1 MLIFHPD
8 ISLFSKPALKKGGT
22 TAPSTPQG
30 VILGVQS
37 HQGHG
42 GCHPGLIWVLVAGSN
57 AKCVPPSLLRPPFP
71 GAPHITQARGAAGR
85 TASAGD
91 LLAVPREPPI
101 TVCCRAAAASPP
113 RPAATGDEAAWSH
126 GCLAGAVMCRIP
138 HPLPPSLAAA
148 QRFGKARRRRLKCD
162 PRHAAPQNLL

>member
-1 MLIFHPD
+1 MLIFHSDTSP
-8 ISLFSKPALKKGGT
+8 FPKPALKKGGT
-22 TAPSTPQG
+22 AAPSTPQD

-37 HQGHG
+37 HQGARWMSPRV
-42 GCHPGLIWVLVAGSN
+42 HPGAGRWWQRQVCTPLSAQTPFSRCSHVA
-57 AKCVPPSLLRPPFP
+57 
-71 GAPHITQARGAAGR
+71 QARGAAGR

-101 TVCCRAAAASPP
+101 TVCCRTAAASPP
-113 RPAATGDEAAWSH
+113 HPAATGDEAAWSH
-126 GCLAGAVMCRIP
+126 GCLAGAMMCRIL